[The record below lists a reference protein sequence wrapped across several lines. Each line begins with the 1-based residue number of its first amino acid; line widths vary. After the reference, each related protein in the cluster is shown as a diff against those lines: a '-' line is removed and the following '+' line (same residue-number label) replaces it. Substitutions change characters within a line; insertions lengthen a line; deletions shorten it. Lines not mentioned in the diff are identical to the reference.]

1 MTAVAAATTARQAIE
16 ASTTAKTAL
25 YNSPLKQS
33 ETYTNNT
40 SWNTR
45 RNGKVWLISF
55 TQSSYNRSNAV
66 GHRYTLE
73 GNGTIEC
80 TLANCCN
87 TEYRADRFMDSITN
101 YNAYSSIS
109 FTYSF
114 IPC

>member
-33 ETYTNNT
+33 AAYTNNT

-45 RNGKVWLISF
+45 RSGKVWLISF
-55 TQSSYNRSNAV
+55 TQSSYSRSNAV

-80 TLANCCN
+80 TLANCYN

-101 YNAYSSIS
+101 YNAYASIP

>member
-33 ETYTNNT
+33 AAYTNTT

-45 RNGKVWLISF
+45 RSGKVWLIGF
-55 TQSSYNRSNAV
+55 TQPNYNRTNV
-66 GHRYTLE
+66 VDHRYTLE
-73 GNGTIEC
+73 GNETIEC
-80 TLANCCN
+80 TLANCYG

-101 YNAYSSIS
+101 YNAYTSVS